1 MNCITTNRLEFM
13 KSEKY
18 MIKRA
23 GIEDAKVLAELAI
36 QMWMDHVPEDLSEE
50 FRRLVMNDD
59 AVCFIKLVDDKPTA
73 FAQCQLRHDYVE
85 GTESSPVG
93 YLEGIFVSE
102 AYRKKG
108 YAAELL
114 SECEKWAKEKG
125 CSEFASDCELDN
137 EDSLKFHMAS
147 GFEEANRIICF
158 RKDI

>member
-1 MNCITTNRLEFM
+1 M
-13 KSEKY
+13 KSDKS

-23 GIEDAKVLAELAI
+23 RIEDSEVLADLAI
-36 QMWMDHVPEDLSEE
+36 QMWTDHVLEDLTEE
-50 FRRLVMNDD
+50 FRQLVMNDD
-59 AVCFIKLVDDKPTA
+59 AVCFIKYIEDKPIA

-102 AYRKKG
+102 GYRKKG

-114 SECEKWAKEKG
+114 SECERWAKEKG
-125 CSEFASDCELDN
+125 CTEFASDCELDN
-137 EDSLKFHMAS
+137 IDSFRFHIAL

-158 RKDI
+158 NKIL